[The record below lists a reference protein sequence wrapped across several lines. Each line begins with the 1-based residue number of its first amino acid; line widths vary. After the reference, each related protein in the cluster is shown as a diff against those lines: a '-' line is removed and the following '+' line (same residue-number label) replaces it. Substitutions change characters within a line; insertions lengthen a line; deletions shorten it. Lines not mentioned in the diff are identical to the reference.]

1 MVSRSHIIVNSSN
14 WIAGGAIISWL
25 KGQVGHL
32 TSSVASN
39 SSLVQ
44 VGGVFISISQL
55 LRFVISWSEQ
65 LEP

>member
-44 VGGVFISISQL
+44 VGGVFISQL
-55 LRFVISWSEQ
+55 LRFVISWTVQ